1 MLVTICRR
9 ARSLAL
15 GAVCLILA
23 LAAGAAAAAQT
34 AAPDADAVDATVG
47 GTAVRLTAP
56 PGQTLGATALD
67 PIFLLHDVSGEG
79 LQALAVYL
87 TPETARF
94 FTSRGQPLP
103 AQGLMST
110 LVITE
115 RALESR
121 HVDEHSLR
129 DVLVDE
135 LNQQRQLQAFLASQR
150 FGAQGLRV
158 SLPETRLLTVED
170 FLIVEGNERLLP
182 QSGRRISYCVEA
194 FLALRNRPVLAS
206 TCLTK
211 PEVSPKDMYALE
223 TSVTAWARKLLTENP
238 NSRAP
243 APRPVK
249 DGKDGAFQP
258 TADGQV
264 DAAAKSVAL
273 YSLRSAAEHRRS
285 DVLVASALLSAQ
297 LPDELRTRLD
307 KSNERFGRSVGS
319 ACGRTKDAA
328 SAYQCELVAF
338 DRRLRALEQC
348 TAASI
353 APALQAETVEPAPPQ
368 HPNT

>member
-1 MLVTICRR
+1 MLVSIRR
-9 ARSLAL
+9 HARTLAL
-15 GAVCLILA
+15 GVPCLILA
-23 LAAGAAAAAQT
+23 LAAGTAAAAQS

-47 GTAVRLTAP
+47 GIAVRLMAP
-56 PGQTLGATALD
+56 PGQTLGATALE
-67 PIFLLHDVSGEG
+67 PIYLLHDVSGEG

-103 AQGLMST
+103 ARGLTST
-110 LVITE
+110 LIITE

-121 HVDEHSLR
+121 HVDERSLR

-135 LNQQRQLQAFLASQR
+135 LNQQRQLQAFLAKQR
-150 FGAQGLRV
+150 FGSQGLRV
-158 SLPETRLLTVED
+158 SIPETRLLTVED

-211 PEVSPKDMYALE
+211 PEVSSQDMFALE
-223 TSVTAWARKLLTENP
+223 TSVTAWARRLLAENP
-238 NSRAP
+238 SSRAP

-249 DGKDGAFQP
+249 DGAFQP
-258 TADGQV
+258 TADV
-264 DAAAKSVAL
+264 RADAAAKGVAL
-273 YSLRSAAEHRRS
+273 MNLRSAADRRRS

-297 LPDELRTRLD
+297 LPAELRAALD
-307 KSNERFGRSVGS
+307 KSNERFGRNVGS
-319 ACGRTKDAA
+319 GCGRTQDATL
-328 SAYQCELVAF
+328 AYQCELVAF

-353 APALQAETVEPAPPQ
+353 APALQAETVEAAPPQ
-368 HPNT
+368 RPNT